1 MKLKELIR
9 RIEHAVPPDWA
20 LPDDPIGLHVG
31 DPEKEVQRVL
41 VGLELSTAFLK
52 QAERRKAELV
62 LVHHPLIYRPLR
74 QLLESDPVQRL
85 VRELVRRDMA
95 LYAAHTNL
103 DLHPEGMAKVW
114 AKKLGC
120 TSMQPLAEKPQ
131 GRQLK
136 LATFT
141 PPDHTDRIRRA
152 LGAAGAGAIGDY
164 SLCSYTL
171 QGEGTFQGSQ
181 GANPFI
187 GKSGNFERVREDRLE
202 MILPERAK
210 WSVVKA
216 LYETHPY
223 EEPAY
228 ELYPLDIFRD
238 LRQALWIAEFER
250 KLSWDQFMQRIYASL
265 PGLQTPGG
273 VRPDR
278 KRRVKRIAISTGSGS
293 SFLSTVASLGVDAYL
308 TGEVGYHQ
316 LWEAEELGV
325 NTVTVGH
332 DWSESFF
339 AETIVPLV
347 SKHCDGVE
355 WAPETRWGPR

>member
-9 RIEHAVPPDWA
+9 QIERAVPPDWS
-20 LPDDPIGLHVG
+20 LPDDPIGLQVG
-31 DPEKEVQRVL
+31 DPNQEIRRVL
-41 VGLELSTAFLK
+41 VGLEMSTAFVK
-52 QAERRKAELV
+52 QAARRQAELL

-74 QLLESDPVQRL
+74 HVLENDSVQRL
-85 VRELVRRDMA
+85 VRELIRGERA

-120 TSMQPLAEKPQ
+120 ATMRPLAEKPQ
-131 GRQLK
+131 GRLLK
-136 LATFT
+136 LTTFT
-141 PPDHTDRIRRA
+141 PPEYTDRIRRA
-152 LGAAGAGAIGDY
+152 LGDAGAGAIGDY
-164 SLCSYTL
+164 SYCSYTL
-171 QGEGTFQGSQ
+171 QGEGTFHGSRDS
-181 GANPFI
+181 NPFI

-210 WSVVKA
+210 WPVVKA
-216 LYETHPY
+216 LYESHPY

-228 ELYPLDIFRD
+228 ELYLLDAFRD

-250 KLSWDQFMQRIYASL
+250 KLSWEQFMQRIHASL

-273 VRPDR
+273 ARPDR
-278 KRRVKRIAISTGSGS
+278 KKRVKQIAISTGSGG

-316 LWEAEELGV
+316 LWEAEEWGM

-339 AETIVPLV
+339 AETIIPLAR
-347 SKHCDGVE
+347 KYCDAVE
-355 WAPETRWGPR
+355 WTPETRSIPQ